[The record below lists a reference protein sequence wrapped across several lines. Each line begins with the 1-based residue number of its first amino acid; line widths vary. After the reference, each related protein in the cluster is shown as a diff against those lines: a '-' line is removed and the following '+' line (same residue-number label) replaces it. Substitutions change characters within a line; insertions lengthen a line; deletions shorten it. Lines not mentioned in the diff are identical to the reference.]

1 MKAWQQYTLI
11 GNDVHINKVN
21 ENNTFRTD
29 KYLFATILAGKIT
42 NAFAIR
48 LTVEDKKKLC

>member
-1 MKAWQQYTLI
+1 M
-11 GNDVHINKVN
+11 HINKVN

-29 KYLFATILAGKIT
+29 KYLFATILAGKI